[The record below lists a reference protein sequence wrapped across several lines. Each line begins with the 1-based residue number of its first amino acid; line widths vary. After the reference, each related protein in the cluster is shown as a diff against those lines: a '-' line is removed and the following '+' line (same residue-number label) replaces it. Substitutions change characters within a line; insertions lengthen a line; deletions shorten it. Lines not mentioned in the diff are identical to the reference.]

1 MLFLLFG
8 SSCAGK
14 TSVLA
19 ELRTRAVEDLAIHD
33 FDEIGVPPGA
43 DRAWRQDANEIW
55 VQRGVASQVAGIDL
69 LLAGQTPLGELLATP
84 SAASL
89 DAISACLLDCDDETR
104 IRRIEERGED
114 WLTRSPGTLRDY
126 LNWAAWMRG
135 HAADPQWRVDVIRR
149 DEGPSLQWN
158 RWDGWKAGDPRWRVH
173 VIDTSRTDVALVAD
187 GLLEWI
193 EAERALHRSGDHPLT
208 GWARP

>member
-1 MLFLLFG
+1 
-8 SSCAGK
+8 
-14 TSVLA
+14 
-19 ELRTRAVEDLAIHD
+19 
-33 FDEIGVPPGA
+33 
-43 DRAWRQDANEIW
+43 
-55 VQRGVASQVAGIDL
+55 
-69 LLAGQTPLGELLATP
+69 
-84 SAASL
+84 
-89 DAISACLLDCDDETR
+89 
-104 IRRIEERGED
+104 
-114 WLTRSPGTLRDY
+114 
-126 LNWAAWMRG
+126 MRG